1 MAYHRKEDK
10 FIHMRMVAYNGFLEI
25 KPWYKQ
31 WYYWWYTH
39 VYFGHNI
46 EKKNTEEQLRISE
59 TAFRV
64 ILKMQPLVWR
74 LSIPCRWIKLMLA
87 YVIC

>member
-1 MAYHRKEDK
+1 MAYHRKK
-10 FIHMRMVAYNGFLEI
+10 TNSYVRMVAYNGFLEI

-59 TAFRV
+59 TAFRGNFENAA
-64 ILKMQPLVWR
+64 IGMAF
-74 LSIPCRWIKLMLA
+74 IDTMA
-87 YVIC
+87 GG